1 MVEVRRKEPA
11 ARLVVV
17 GEGPERSR
25 LEDLVRRHGI
35 SEQVSFPGAL
45 DDPWSILAGV
55 DVFVLPSVKEGLPFA
70 LVEAMAVG
78 VPIVTTRVGGIPEV
92 VRDGRSAQLVPPGD
106 PAALSEAITSLLQDR
121 RLAAMLGQEAK
132 QDVLRR
138 GLTAEAMAA
147 RTASLYR
154 ELLAAKSVH

>member
-1 MVEVRRKEPA
+1 
-11 ARLVVV
+11 
-17 GEGPERSR
+17 
-25 LEDLVRRHGI
+25 
-35 SEQVSFPGAL
+35 
-45 DDPWSILAGV
+45 
-55 DVFVLPSVKEGLPFA
+55 
-70 LVEAMAVG
+70 MAVG